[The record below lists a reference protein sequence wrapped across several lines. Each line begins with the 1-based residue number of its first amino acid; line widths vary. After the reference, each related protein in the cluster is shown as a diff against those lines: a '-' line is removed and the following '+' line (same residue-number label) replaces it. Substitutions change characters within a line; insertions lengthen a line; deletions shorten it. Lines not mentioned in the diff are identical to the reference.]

1 MKKNGH
7 VWFHGNRQ
15 KQKVLRIMKLTAII
29 YFVCLMQVSATVY
42 SQATKFN
49 FKADNDQIID
59 VLKKIEESSNF
70 RFFYQNEQVDVER
83 RVSVNAN
90 NLTVEQILDKIFAG
104 QGISYKVM
112 EDYLILLTPGSNNS
126 ETVTHTVSSLQQQ
139 KTASGKVTDSNGQ
152 PLPGVTV
159 VIKGTTQGTV
169 TNANGEYTL
178 ANITGDAT
186 LQFSF
191 VGMKTKEVLVGSQSQ
206 INISLEDD
214 IIGLDEV
221 VAIGYGS
228 MKKSDV
234 TGSVVRADLSRL
246 QESPNISIG
255 QSLQGTLPGLNV
267 GAVTTAGSDPFISIR
282 GRNSLSGE
290 TSPLIVLD
298 GIIYR
303 GSLVDINPNDIES
316 IDVLKD
322 ASAAAIY
329 GSQASNGVMLI
340 TSKSVKTMSKPIIE
354 YSGSYTLQES
364 TNNKMR
370 PMDREGFL
378 QLIADRFLEESRTG
392 SDLLQPNPDWD
403 VSKHLMDANAVNGY
417 LAGVDTDWWEM
428 GTKDHP
434 YIQMHNLSIR
444 GRSELSNYYM
454 SIGLTDQQN
463 LVINDTYKRYNVRM
477 NLDSK
482 VTNWLRVGAQS
493 FFTLSD
499 WSGIA
504 SLGSS
509 LPPVTP
515 AVDAETGEYII
526 YPYKGN
532 LNPTLARQQ
541 DNLDKRYNFFANF
554 YTDVDIPFVKG
565 LNYRLNFSQNLIM
578 DKDFTFNPWGAE
590 LLGSGNKRNDSQYSW
605 TADHI
610 LTYKQTFGKHDINST
625 LVYGVEKREWE
636 RTNAEGSDFSN
647 DVLGYNYLG
656 AADAARQVISSD
668 AWKESSLYAMLR
680 LGYTYNSRYSFTGTI
695 RRDGFSGFG
704 KNDKFALFPS
714 VAAAWRLSEENFIK
728 DNFEWIDN
736 LKLRLSYGSNGNRT
750 VGRYQTLAKMSS
762 TNAYLYGDEAPAEK
776 GIYLNAMANDNLKWE
791 TTKAFNVGLEFSVLN
806 RRLWGDIEYYRSN
819 TSNLLYDV
827 NIPVMNNNIS
837 SIPTNIGKLANHGVE
852 LTITGT
858 PVKTKDFSWD
868 VTFNYSLNRNEIKR
882 ILGIDNDGNGKEDD
896 LVASKIF
903 IGHPY
908 GVCYDFEQIGMW
920 QMADYQA
927 GIIPEGFT
935 YGTYKV
941 RDINEDGKY
950 TAADDRTI
958 LGYTDPSY
966 RFSIENVFRYKNWEL
981 KAFINSIQGGKDYY
995 YAQPANV
1002 LANPDNIYQNNI
1014 FKWDY
1019 WTPENPNARYR
1030 QIGFFTPALGHT
1042 YSPYIQRSF
1051 VRLQNLTLSY
1061 RFPSAMLQKVGINN
1075 FKLYLT
1081 GTNLFTITDWDGWDP
1096 ETGSGL
1102 GGDYPLLRTYSLGIN
1117 FDF

>member
-1 MKKNGH
+1 MRLTFSICLLSLLQSFTIDTFSQNQRLSINQKN
-7 VWFHGNRQ
+7 
-15 KQKVLRIMKLTAII
+15 
-29 YFVCLMQVSATVY
+29 VSVE
-42 SQATKFN
+42 S
-49 FKADNDQIID
+49 
-59 VLKKIEESSNF
+59 VLKLIEDKTDYYFMYSALTVDVK
-70 RFFYQNEQVDVER
+70 RTVDVEATNK
-83 RVSVNAN
+83 SIS
-90 NLTVEQILDKIFAG
+90 EILDDIFKDTD
-104 QGISYKVM
+104 ISYKINGR
-112 EDYLILLTPGSNNS
+112 LIALSKND
-126 ETVTHTVSSLQQQ
+126 ETLPLAVQQPRQ
-139 KTASGKVTDSNGQ
+139 VSGKVTDSFGT

-159 VIKGTTQGTV
+159 VLKSTTQGTITDASGNYSLQNV
-169 TNANGEYTL
+169 PGDGTL
-178 ANITGDAT
+178 V
-186 LQFSF
+186 FSF
-191 VGMKTKEVLVGSQSQ
+191 VGMRTQEVSIAGKA
-206 INISLEDD
+206 NIDMTMTEET
-214 IIGLDEV
+214 IGLEEI
-221 VAIGYGS
+221 VAVGYGT
-228 MKKSDV
+228 MKKSDL
-234 TGSVVRADLSRL
+234 TGSIVRADLSKL

-255 QSLQGTLPGLNV
+255 QSLQGTIPGLNV
-267 GAVTTAGSDPFISIR
+267 GAVTTAGSDPSVTIR
-282 GRNSLSGE
+282 GRNSLSGG

-340 TSKSVKTMSKPIIE
+340 TSKTVNTKGKPIIE
-354 YSGSYTLQES
+354 YSGSFTLQES

-392 SDLLQPNPDWD
+392 PDLLQPNPDWD

-417 LAGVDTDWWEM
+417 IAGVDNDWWDM
-428 GTKDHP
+428 GTNDRP
-434 YIQMHNLSIR
+434 YIQMHNLSVR

-463 LVINDTYKRYNVRM
+463 LVINDTYKRYNIRL
-477 NLDSK
+477 NLDTEITK
-482 VTNWLRVGAQS
+482 WLRVGTQS

-499 WSGIA
+499 WSGI
-504 SLGSS
+504 SSMGSS
-509 LPPVTP
+509 LPPVCP
-515 AVDAETGEYII
+515 SVDEETDEYIV
-526 YPYKGN
+526 YPYKGT
-532 LNPTLARQQ
+532 LNPALERQQ
-541 DNLDKRYNFFANF
+541 DNLNKRYNIFANF

-590 LLGSGNKRNDSQYSW
+590 LLGYGSKQNDCQSSW

-610 LTYKQTFGKHDINST
+610 LTYKQTFGKHDVNST
-625 LVYGVEKREWE
+625 LVYGAEKREWE
-636 RTNAEGSDFSN
+636 STTAEGSDFSN
-647 DVLGYNYLG
+647 NALGYNYLG
-656 AADAARQVISSD
+656 AADASRQVVSSD

-680 LGYTYNSRYSFTGTI
+680 FAYTYNSRYSFTGTI

-704 KNDKFALFPS
+704 KNNKFAIFPS
-714 VAAAWRLSEENFIK
+714 AALAWRLSEESFIK
-728 DNFEWIDN
+728 DNFEWVDN

-762 TNAYLYGDEAPAEK
+762 TDAYLYGDGGSAEK
-776 GIYLNAMANDNLKWE
+776 GVYLNAMANDNLKWE
-791 TTKAFNVGLEFSVLN
+791 TTNAFNVGLEFSILN
-806 RRLWGDIEYYRSN
+806 RRLFSDMEYYLSN
-819 TSNLLYDV
+819 TFDLLYNVD
-827 NIPVMNNNIS
+827 IPVLNNNLS
-837 SIPTNIGKLANHGVE
+837 SIPTNIGKLANHGIE
-852 LTITGT
+852 ITITGI
-858 PVKTKDFSWD
+858 PVQTKDFSWD
-868 VTFNYSLNRNEIKR
+868 ITFNYSLNRNKIVS
-882 ILGIDNDGNGKEDD
+882 ILDIDNDGDGKEDD

-903 IGHPY
+903 IDHPY

-920 QMADYQA
+920 QMADYHA
-927 GIIPEGFT
+927 DIIPEGFT

-941 RDINEDGKY
+941 RDINEDEKC

-966 RFSIENVFRYKNWEL
+966 RFSIENVLRYKNWEL

-995 YAQPANV
+995 YAQPGSV
-1002 LANPDNIYQNNI
+1002 LANPDNIYQNNT

-1019 WTPENPNARYR
+1019 WTPENPDARYR

-1061 RFPSAMLQKVGINN
+1061 RVPSALLKKIGINN
-1075 FKLYLT
+1075 FKMYLT
-1081 GTNLFTITDWDGWDP
+1081 GTNLLTITDWDGWDP

-1102 GGDYPLLRTYSLGIN
+1102 GGDYPLLRTYSLGLN